1 MEQSIIDFAN
11 QQELF
16 CNDFRRSLE
25 AEVEKRH
32 QDLSGLSANLGK
44 MLETQLQVTSADK
57 TRVVKYFLFMFNFT
71 DGGKIVQ
78 FSDGPTLCGTK
89 VGDGLFEEREKRGG
103 QGVNNYAEVPH

>member
-25 AEVEKRH
+25 AEVDKRH

-44 MLETQLQVTSADK
+44 MLENQLQVTFRHASSNI
-57 TRVVKYFLFMFNFT
+57 FCL
-71 DGGKIVQ
+71 
-78 FSDGPTLCGTK
+78 
-89 VGDGLFEEREKRGG
+89 
-103 QGVNNYAEVPH
+103 YA